1 MNVSPR
7 YGGMLFLALT
17 ACVHAPIEHSAVA
30 DPLPSSSKTAATPT
44 AAPVLLLNDVLA
56 DYPRLRRLSAGELAR
71 EQTRLALR
79 AQQAPTSDA
88 LRLHYALSLCAADNP
103 DLIPKTQQVIESILR
118 SNTDDSEPWR
128 ATALVLN
135 HLFAQ
140 NRRLDENVEK
150 LQTQL
155 RDEQRRSHDLR
166 NKLEALKAIERSL
179 TLPYSQQPASGS
191 K

>member
-7 YGGMLFLALT
+7 CGGMLFLALT

-30 DPLPSSSKTAATPT
+30 DPLPAASKGSATPV
-44 AAPVLLLNDVLA
+44 AAPVVSLHEVLA
-56 DYPRLRRLSAGELAR
+56 DYPRLRRLSINDLAR
-71 EQTRLALR
+71 EQNRLALR
-79 AQQAPTSDA
+79 TQQTPTSDA

-128 ATALVLN
+128 ATALLLN

-179 TLPYSQQPASGS
+179 TLPYAQQPASGS